1 MDAETGKAIPYAGAG
16 FQLYRSDGSL
26 ITQSFTY
33 PEPTEI
39 DTFYTN
45 AEGVLYTPEPLEYG
59 MGFSLVECFAPYGYV
74 LNTDPV
80 YFDVT
85 PESAAE
91 EGGITIVE
99 VTKPNMAQKGIIKI
113 NKTGEVFASVVQTE
127 NLYKPVYAEQGV
139 SGAEFEIT
147 ALEDVFTPDGTLRY
161 DGRKTV
167 P

>member
-1 MDAETGKAIPYAGAG
+1 M
-16 FQLYRSDGSL
+16 

-45 AEGVLYTPEPLEYG
+45 AAGVLYTPEPLEYG
-59 MGFSLVECFAPYGYV
+59 TGFSLVECFAPYGYV

-99 VTKPNMAQKGIIKI
+99 VTKPNMAQKGLLKST
-113 NKTGEVFASVVQTE
+113 KLVRYS
-127 NLYKPVYAEQGV
+127 LPSYK
-139 SGAEFEIT
+139 
-147 ALEDVFTPDGTLRY
+147 
-161 DGRKTV
+161 RKTYINPSMRSRAFPAQYLKSPRLKMFLPLTGRCAIQRV
-167 P
+167 KLSIPLP